1 MVRLLSSR
9 RVASRT
15 SHDFACKR
23 AASYHLPEGRYYE
36 APLVLK
42 PERRNHALP
51 LLLGLGLSCMA
62 ASSLQT
68 QDAISGLVVNST
80 QIIIHGK
87 SGHVTVVSDRMDTGG
102 QPVQDSFITASLDEE
117 RINRPAKTTALQRS
131 GQKSLPLFAMA
142 EEKRSGPYEVA
153 FPIGTGKNHGT
164 VTALAL
170 SHKKNA
176 DIYKGHTVVAQ
187 LVAPQRY
194 APQPAKVP
202 VPALLASV
210 IAREKADVPALA
222 YAPVEAALGRQTPF
236 DSILREDKPAKRRF
250 IPPIGKEDHAWAA
263 APLPASA
270 FSAREQKCLAEAVY
284 FEARGESLKG
294 QAAVA
299 QVVLNRVRNPA
310 YPATV
315 CGVVYQNVKWR
326 NRCQFSF
333 ACDGKRHR
341 VNEIRQ
347 WHTAQDIAKAVSNG
361 QIWQAEVGS
370 STHYHA
376 VYVKPRWSRTMV
388 KTQKIGQH
396 IFYRTRG
403 GGWI

>member
-15 SHDFACKR
+15 SRNFACKK
-23 AASYHLPEGRYYE
+23 ADSYHLPEGRYYE

-51 LLLGLGLSCMA
+51 LVLGFGLSCMV

-80 QIIIHGK
+80 QIIIHGN
-87 SGHVTVVSDRMDTGG
+87 SGNVTVVSDRMETGG
-102 QPVQDSFITASLDEE
+102 HPAQDSFITASLDEE
-117 RINRPAKTTALQRS
+117 RINRSAKTAALRRS
-131 GQKSLPLFAMA
+131 GQQNLPLLAIA
-142 EEKRSGPYEVA
+142 EEKRAVPYEAA
-153 FPIGTGKNHGT
+153 FPIGTGKNHGAM
-164 VTALAL
+164 TALAL
-170 SHKKNA
+170 SRKKNA
-176 DIYKGHTVVAQ
+176 DVYKEKTVVAQ
-187 LVAPQRY
+187 LAAPQRQ

-202 VPALLASV
+202 VPTLLASV
-210 IAREKADVPALA
+210 IAREKADVSALA

-236 DSILREDKPAKRRF
+236 DSILREDKPAKGRF

-263 APLPASA
+263 TPLPASA

-299 QVVLNRVRNPA
+299 QVVLNRARNPA
-310 YPATV
+310 YPSTI

-333 ACDGKRHR
+333 ACDGRQHR

-376 VYVKPRWSRTMV
+376 VYVKPRWARTMV
-388 KTQKIGQH
+388 KMQKIGQH

>member
-1 MVRLLSSR
+1 VVRLLSSR
-9 RVASRT
+9 RVASHI
-15 SHDFACKR
+15 SGDSFYKR
-23 AASYHLPEGRYYE
+23 ANSYHLPEGRYYE
-36 APLVLK
+36 AALVLK
-42 PERRNHALP
+42 PERRNHVLP
-51 LLLGLGLSCMA
+51 LLLGFGLSCMA

-68 QDAISGLVVNST
+68 QDTVSGLVVNST

-87 SGHVTVVSDRMDTGG
+87 NGNVTIISDRMNTGR
-102 QPVQDSFITASLDEE
+102 QVAADSFITASLDEE
-117 RINRPAKTTALQRS
+117 RINRSAKTAALQRS
-131 GQKSLPLFAMA
+131 RQQSLPLFAVA
-142 EEKRSGPYEVA
+142 EEKHIVSYQAA
-153 FPIGTGKNHGT
+153 FPSDPET

-170 SHKKNA
+170 KHEKNA

-187 LVAPQRY
+187 LAAPQRQ
-194 APQPAKVP
+194 ARQPEKVP
-202 VPALLASV
+202 VPTLLASV
-210 IAREKADVPALA
+210 VAREKAEADVSALA
-222 YAPVEAALGRQTPF
+222 YAPVEAALNRQTPF
-236 DSILREDKPAKRRF
+236 DSILREEKPAKGRF

-263 APLPASA
+263 TPLPTST
-270 FSAREQKCLAEAVY
+270 FSAQEQKCLAEAVY

-333 ACDGKRHR
+333 ACDGKQHR

-361 QIWQAEVGS
+361 QIWQVDVGS

-376 VYVKPRWSRTMV
+376 VYVKPRWARTMV
-388 KTQKIGQH
+388 KTQKIGLH